1 MWTTSWTGKSTQCC
15 GRLPPASYVIFCF
28 CCYHPLPYVMIPQP
42 CGPPGLR
49 EYAQSHWVSESYRC
63 VLKAVSEPLS
73 TGNLCWAWL
82 FSLAVA
88 FLVVTLTPHLPSDR
102 VMPGSSGKAHNPWEP
117 AARLLSCSQTVRVGE
132 SRNIELPRD
141 GQFFSVFF
149 EVGDRESP
157 ELLVP
162 LLHLELRMPAQFRL
176 LWHLRQYLKNARSV
190 IGTQLGLSVGNWNPN
205 NFF

>member
-132 SRNIELPRD
+132 SRDIELPRD

-149 EVGDRESP
+149 DVWSWGQGEPRTPSATSAFRAEDASP
-157 ELLVP
+157 VP
-162 LLHLELRMPAQFRL
+162 ASLASETV
-176 LWHLRQYLKNARSV
+176 LKKCPICNRDSTWIV
-190 IGTQLGLSVGNWNPN
+190 SW
-205 NFF
+205 